1 MYISYTAA
9 HTMCGLETLRQRS
22 ENRCLEF
29 DQKYFT
35 YPKMKNLSGN
45 LWIGLKKEGTFQ
57 NQLCTYIQFQTVNNT
72 LQSKIIE
79 C

>member
-35 YPKMKNLSGN
+35 HPKMKNLFPFNQETSG
-45 LWIGLKKEGTFQ
+45 
-57 NQLCTYIQFQTVNNT
+57 
-72 LQSKIIE
+72 
-79 C
+79 